1 MKNTL
6 KFIERGIIYILIMMM
21 AMILILSTVE
31 LGYFLVKNII
41 QSEFLLLDLDD
52 LMELFGVFLLVLIGI
67 ELLDTIKVYLRQ
79 NQVHVEVVIL
89 VAIIALARKIVV
101 LEIEEL
107 PGEKIIGLGIL
118 IISLSVAYFL
128 IKKAGLMV
136 FDFVDKNQSPPTPED
151 FLKK

>member
-1 MKNTL
+1 MKNAL

-21 AMILILSTVE
+21 AMILILATVE

-118 IISLSVAYFL
+118 IISISVAYFL

>member
-1 MKNTL
+1 
-6 KFIERGIIYILIMMM
+6 
-21 AMILILSTVE
+21 
-31 LGYFLVKNII
+31 
-41 QSEFLLLDLDD
+41 
-52 LMELFGVFLLVLIGI
+52 MELFGVFLLVLIGI

>member
-1 MKNTL
+1 MKNAL

-21 AMILILSTVE
+21 AMILILATVE